1 MLYVY
6 LEHVEEKQEEATFH
20 YLIADNI
27 LTELLESR
35 EIQCMTSIYKDSLCM
50 IATGNMEAEDLSNE
64 MNENQ
69 EIAGSLKK
77 ETEIF
82 VKL

>member
-1 MLYVY
+1 MLVR
-6 LEHVEEKQEEATFH
+6 ARTNMFP
-20 YLIADNI
+20 
-27 LTELLESR
+27 
-35 EIQCMTSIYKDSLCM
+35 LCSQ
-50 IATGNMEAEDLSNE
+50 IATAIESISEAIDEGAQGVNGTADSVQDLAADIDTISNE